1 MSQPKEPKR
10 PLALNSESDD
20 SSPSTKRQRRA
31 TRKGAR
37 VLPSNGR
44 DFKRRTKEEKAI
56 WTSSSSED
64 EAPESAQPIPIP
76 SPHISDCDTDESSLH
91 SLKPLPKRSGAE
103 NLAKEYNPGN
113 PDFSE
118 SDDESEQGKT
128 TETSP
133 RSGENNHDH
142 YPVRYL
148 AARQKEL
155 EDELDKTKQGIE
167 QSMEK
172 ELVVRGQLI
181 GIIGA
186 ISKLRNPA
194 TISSLS

>member
-56 WTSSSSED
+56 WISSSSED
-64 EAPESAQPIPIP
+64 EAPESAPPIPIS
-76 SPHISDCDTDESSLH
+76 SPHIIDYDTDGSSLH
-91 SLKPLPKRSGAE
+91 SLKPLQKRSGAE
-103 NLAKEYNPGN
+103 NLAEEYDYGN

-118 SDDESEQGKT
+118 SDDESEHGKT
-128 TETSP
+128 TESAP
-133 RSGENNHDH
+133 GSGENYHH
-142 YPVRYL
+142 YAIRYL
-148 AARQKEL
+148 KARQKEL
-155 EDELDKTKQGIE
+155 EDELDEIKQVKV
-167 QSMEK
+167 K
-172 ELVVRGQLI
+172 ELELTGQLI
-181 GIIGA
+181 QLSQA
-186 ISKLRNPA
+186 ISALE
-194 TISSLS
+194 SGH